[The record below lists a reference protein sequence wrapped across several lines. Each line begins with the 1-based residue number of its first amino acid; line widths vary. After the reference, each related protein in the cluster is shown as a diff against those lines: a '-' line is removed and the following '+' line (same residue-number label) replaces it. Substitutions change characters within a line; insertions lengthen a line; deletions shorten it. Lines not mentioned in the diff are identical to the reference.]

1 MARAAA
7 CGTIDRNLQ
16 KPAPA
21 GCPPRRLAPR
31 QRIDVLLARPP
42 GLAYRA
48 FVCAGP
54 RNCGCGPASPGRQR
68 KPDGARRYVAR
79 RPRETATYSPRQ
91 MPGSRMEAGT
101 TPRGKPP
108 LYGREARADRARDCR
123 RRCVP
128 RGTPD
133 APFYR
138 RVAPVFKAGAQ
149 MKRRRRFRKRNR
161 QRLAS
166 HRRRLG
172 R

>member
-79 RPRETATYSPRQ
+79 RPRETATYS
-91 MPGSRMEAGT
+91 
-101 TPRGKPP
+101 
-108 LYGREARADRARDCR
+108 RARCR
-123 RRCVP
+123 
-128 RGTPD
+128 
-133 APFYR
+133 A
-138 RVAPVFKAGAQ
+138 VAWKRAQ
-149 MKRRRRFRKRNR
+149 LR
-161 QRLAS
+161 AES
-166 HRRRLG
+166 HRYTDVKPERIERAIADDVAFLEAHPTRRSIAASRQSSKPG
-172 R
+172 RR

>member
-1 MARAAA
+1 LTSYWRARLDWHTALSCAQDRGIADADRLPPADNESRMALVDTWRAALVKQLL
-7 CGTIDRNLQ
+7 T
-16 KPAPA
+16 
-21 GCPPRRLAPR
+21 PR
-31 QRIDVLLARPP
+31 ARC
-42 GLAYRA
+42 R
-48 FVCAGP
+48 
-54 RNCGCGPASPGRQR
+54 
-68 KPDGARRYVAR
+68 
-79 RPRETATYSPRQ
+79 
-91 MPGSRMEAGT
+91 GSRMEAGT